1 MPDFNKLCRACLTT
15 MDSFKYKFN
24 DNVSTD
30 DYLFCTAIEINQ
42 DEEFPKT
49 LCNTCYDLLTKFTEF
64 KRTCIKSQRILLTFR
79 PIKEE
84 VINKIEE
91 VEQKTND
98 CNDEIEN
105 WTFDDGSLDN
115 GPLQIHFTENE
126 CSNELIIKVEEEEP
140 KGKNENV
147 FVTTAFAD
155 ATRNSTDNNR
165 VEIPKQRN
173 KLTCKFCN
181 KEFYHRN
188 MFDLH
193 MSVHTRTLTLKCN
206 QCTKTF
212 VSWSG
217 LKRHHTNWHSLFS
230 LRSVTCRTC
239 GKIATSPET
248 LLAHKKLHKKRKL
261 FICNVCGKSYTTT
274 NNLHAHLE
282 THKENRERQ
291 YTCEHC
297 GKKFY
302 TKKCILSH
310 FSRCHTG
317 RKFICQICSYPF
329 TDKYNL
335 SKHLQSHEGRKCFK
349 CQICGKSFAT
359 RQISVEHQRIHSGE
373 RPYSCTYCTK
383 TFISKKRLTE
393 HLRTHTGEKPHK
405 CFVCDHS
412 FTQRGT
418 LTRHMKIHTKSLI
431 N

>member
-24 DNVSTD
+24 DNVSTE

-105 WTFDDGSLDN
+105 WTLDDGSLDN

-165 VEIPKQRN
+165 VEIPKQRK
-173 KLTCKFCN
+173 KLTCKLCN

-193 MSVHTRTLTLKCN
+193 MSVHTRT
-206 QCTKTF
+206 
-212 VSWSG
+212 
-217 LKRHHTNWHSLFS
+217 
-230 LRSVTCRTC
+230 
-239 GKIATSPET
+239 
-248 LLAHKKLHKKRKL
+248 
-261 FICNVCGKSYTTT
+261 
-274 NNLHAHLE
+274 AHLE

-310 FSRCHTG
+310 LSRCHNG

-349 CQICGKSFAT
+349 CKICDKSFAT

-373 RPYSCTYCTK
+373 RPFSCTYCTK